1 MYGKEI
7 EKVLITHED
16 VRNRLKEV
24 AKKIGDD
31 YKGKDVL
38 FICVLRGAFMFF
50 ADLVREISEY
60 DVNAQV
66 DFIAVSSYGEGT
78 VSTGEVKFIK
88 DCSTPIAGKNVI
100 IVEDIVDT
108 GITLNYLKKV
118 FLSREPE
125 SLKIC
130 EAIAL
135 EALKK
140 VGLEDQAYKK
150 PNQLSGGQMQ
160 RVAIARAL
168 VNNPAIILADEPTGA
183 LDTESGKMVM
193 NLLKEVAKDRLVIMV
208 SHNADLAA
216 EYTVQELA
224 TALSNTEF
232 FLKDFNKKLGT
243 VKILSREDRRF
254 QAEYTTFRIDSY
266 PVNSGAHTP
275 SDVIFTRDIEKDTL
289 RRDFTVNAIYYSIDT
304 AEYVDYTGGI
314 PDLYKHVLRTTQSPE
329 KVFSEDGL
337 RILRMVRI
345 AAELGFDI
353 DEETL
358 DGAKKSVHLLKDISG
373 ERKREE
379 FLKILR
385 ADRKYPS
392 DRTKDSEVKAL
403 RVLDEIGALEYIL
416 PGISAAKGMEQRP
429 DFHVYDVFNH
439 LIETVRYCPPDL
451 RLAGL
456 LHDVG
461 KPLSVQKYGNM
472 HMHAKTGQ
480 EIAKKI
486 LGRDGLKMS
495 NRDLNKILRLI
506 DTHMYDI
513 DGLTSEKKIRMF
525 VVDNLEIINDIIAL
539 KRADAKASQGD
550 ASTTSVSAEKINKV
564 YREMLTDGTPLAYSD
579 LKVDGNDLVGTKIP
593 EDKRAWA
600 MRKILE
606 HAVLHEDCRTRESQL
621 QYLRGLNY
629 GSN

>member
-1 MYGKEI
+1 MDIRLPRKLKILSYYLPSLYIVGGY
-7 EKVLITHED
+7 
-16 VRNRLKEV
+16 VRNSLLELPV
-24 AKKIGDD
+24 S
-31 YKGKDVL
+31 DV
-38 FICVLRGAFMFF
+38 
-50 ADLVREISEY
+50 
-60 DVNAQV
+60 
-66 DFIAVSSYGEGT
+66 
-78 VSTGEVKFIK
+78 
-88 DCSTPIAGKNVI
+88 
-100 IVEDIVDT
+100 
-108 GITLNYLKKV
+108 
-118 FLSREPE
+118 
-125 SLKIC
+125 
-130 EAIAL
+130 
-135 EALKK
+135 
-140 VGLEDQAYKK
+140 
-150 PNQLSGGQMQ
+150 
-160 RVAIARAL
+160 
-168 VNNPAIILADEPTGA
+168 
-183 LDTESGKMVM
+183 
-193 NLLKEVAKDRLVIMV
+193 
-208 SHNADLAA
+208 DLAA

-550 ASTTSVSAEKINKV
+550 ASATSVSAEKINKV

-629 GSN
+629 GSTSYSRTRSGRRRRRTSYCGACAYGSWRKEKERLVRRNRAGDRRRHQGRNRTRRTNHPGKRAERDGASKHVHSKRAERKPNRHSRHRTKGRRAHRKVADERLRRLCDTHDGTQKFAERT

>member
-1 MYGKEI
+1 MRTCAVGLRKQIKNGYQTS
-7 EKVLITHED
+7 EKTENSVVLSAVALH
-16 VRNRLKEV
+16 RRRLRQEFF
-24 AKKIGDD
+24 IG
-31 YKGKDVL
+31 
-38 FICVLRGAFMFF
+38 
-50 ADLVREISEY
+50 
-60 DVNAQV
+60 
-66 DFIAVSSYGEGT
+66 T
-78 VSTGEVKFIK
+78 
-88 DCSTPIAGKNVI
+88 
-100 IVEDIVDT
+100 
-108 GITLNYLKKV
+108 
-118 FLSREPE
+118 SRERRRP
-125 SLKIC
+125 C
-130 EAIAL
+130 
-135 EALKK
+135 
-140 VGLEDQAYKK
+140 
-150 PNQLSGGQMQ
+150 GG
-160 RVAIARAL
+160 IHRA
-168 VNNPAIILADEPTGA
+168 GA
-183 LDTESGKMVM
+183 C
-193 NLLKEVAKDRLVIMV
+193 DRAFQHGI
-208 SHNADLAA
+208 
-216 EYTVQELA
+216 
-224 TALSNTEF
+224 
-232 FLKDFNKKLGT
+232 FLKRFQQKLGT

-480 EIAKKI
+480 EIAKK
-486 LGRDGLKMS
+486 
-495 NRDLNKILRLI
+495 
-506 DTHMYDI
+506 
-513 DGLTSEKKIRMF
+513 F
-525 VVDNLEIINDIIAL
+525 
-539 KRADAKASQGD
+539 
-550 ASTTSVSAEKINKV
+550 SAA
-564 YREMLTDGTPLAYSD
+564 TG
-579 LKVDGNDLVGTKIP
+579 
-593 EDKRAWA
+593 
-600 MRKILE
+600 
-606 HAVLHEDCRTRESQL
+606 
-621 QYLRGLNY
+621 
-629 GSN
+629 

>member
-1 MYGKEI
+1 M
-7 EKVLITHED
+7 
-16 VRNRLKEV
+16 
-24 AKKIGDD
+24 
-31 YKGKDVL
+31 
-38 FICVLRGAFMFF
+38 
-50 ADLVREISEY
+50 
-60 DVNAQV
+60 
-66 DFIAVSSYGEGT
+66 
-78 VSTGEVKFIK
+78 
-88 DCSTPIAGKNVI
+88 
-100 IVEDIVDT
+100 
-108 GITLNYLKKV
+108 
-118 FLSREPE
+118 
-125 SLKIC
+125 
-130 EAIAL
+130 
-135 EALKK
+135 
-140 VGLEDQAYKK
+140 
-150 PNQLSGGQMQ
+150 
-160 RVAIARAL
+160 
-168 VNNPAIILADEPTGA
+168 
-183 LDTESGKMVM
+183 
-193 NLLKEVAKDRLVIMV
+193 
-208 SHNADLAA
+208 
-216 EYTVQELA
+216 
-224 TALSNTEF
+224 
-232 FLKDFNKKLGT
+232 
-243 VKILSREDRRF
+243 
-254 QAEYTTFRIDSY
+254 
-266 PVNSGAHTP
+266 
-275 SDVIFTRDIEKDTL
+275 
-289 RRDFTVNAIYYSIDT
+289 
-304 AEYVDYTGGI
+304 
-314 PDLYKHVLRTTQSPE
+314 
-329 KVFSEDGL
+329 
-337 RILRMVRI
+337 RMVRI

-550 ASTTSVSAEKINKV
+550 ASATSMSAEKINKV

-600 MRKILE
+600 MRNILE